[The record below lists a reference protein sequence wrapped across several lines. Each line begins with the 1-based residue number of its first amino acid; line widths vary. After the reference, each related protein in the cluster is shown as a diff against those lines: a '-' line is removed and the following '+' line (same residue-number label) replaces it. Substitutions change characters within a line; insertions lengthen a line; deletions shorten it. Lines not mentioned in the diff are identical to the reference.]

1 MSDTHDIVPDDV
13 DLAELRSRQQQCEA
27 NPLRCPE
34 CGYASLKPRS
44 GGRGYD
50 GDADVRHYCAR
61 CCEPV
66 ANPVREPEGRDHE
79 GWLR

>member
-1 MSDTHDIVPDDV
+1 MTDTHDIVPDDV
-13 DLAELRSRQQQCEA
+13 DLDELRSRQQQSEP
-27 NPLRCPE
+27 NPLRCPQ

-44 GGRGYD
+44 GGITGA
-50 GDADVRHYCAR
+50 DAAADHYCAR